1 MDSKITKKRLSE
13 MLQYDWIKIILTIV
27 AAIIVWELI
36 FTTAGVRLTAG
47 QEFKIYYY
55 YTLSSGGADDVSY
68 FIEDK
73 VDFSY
78 DVIKTA
84 TENLTSDYAST
95 VLSARLAVAEGDI
108 MFADNVLTAYDN
120 ESDADYE
127 NKKNDRLYDKSNMYM
142 LVDNYSFYDYE
153 TLIIDARNYLD
164 SFKENGEFSD
174 ALIESNFAKR
184 MKKDNRF
191 RKKDKYAEGLK
202 QEKERIYRLEK
213 EVCAFEWL
221 IENYKDTELFF
232 KYTKYQYACCYN
244 GSDTYLD
251 AYKQQTEKSYAINAG
266 FLDKEDIRGDK
277 KSITDIM
284 CIASGDNVGKATD
297 VAIMVF
303 DFKKEQPDLQY
314 ETIVF
319 LNAVIYN
326 YSTIYDNTEFTEIWK
341 N

>member
-1 MDSKITKKRLSE
+1 MDSRITKKRLSE
-13 MLQYDWIKIILTIV
+13 MLQYDWIKIIVTIV
-27 AAIIVWELI
+27 AAILVWELI

-47 QEFKIYYY
+47 QQFKIYYY
-55 YTLSSGGADDVSY
+55 YTLSSGGADDVSD
-68 FIEDK
+68 FIAEK

-78 DVIKTA
+78 DVITRS

-95 VLSARLAVAEGDI
+95 VLSARVTVAEGDI
-108 MFADNVLTAYDN
+108 MFADNVITHYDKTDEGY
-120 ESDADYE
+120 ESKTQDS
-127 NKKNDRLYDKSNMYM
+127 RYDKSNMYA
-142 LVDNYSFYDYE
+142 LVDGYDFYDYQ
-153 TLIIDARNYLD
+153 TLAKDARSYLE

-174 ALIESNFAKR
+174 TLIEENFAKR

-191 RKKDKYAEGLK
+191 RKADKYAEGLA

-232 KYTKYQYACCYN
+232 KYTKYQYSCFYN
-244 GSDTYLD
+244 GNEDYIEW
-251 AYKQQTEKSYAINAG
+251 YNQQSEGCYAINAG
-266 FLDKEDIRGDK
+266 YLDKEEIRKDK
-277 KSITDIM
+277 KSITEIM

-297 VAIMVF
+297 VAVMVF
-303 DFKKEQPDLQY
+303 DFKKKQPDLQY

-326 YSTIYDNTEFTEIWK
+326 YSNIYDSTDFVEIWK